1 MARPHLLIVEDDAS
15 IRGLLSAVATR
26 MGMDRTTISNGAE
39 AIVLLGSA
47 NSYCAVVL
55 DLMMPEV
62 DGYAVIDYLKKNLRL
77 VPVVVVTAAISTLE
91 WPRLDPLTVKA
102 VVTKPF
108 DIDKLQAAIE
118 AACEPLEDTFRPP
131 TNYEGA

>member
-1 MARPHLLIVEDDAS
+1 MARPHILIVEDDAS
-15 IRGLLSAVATR
+15 IRGLVAAVASR
-26 MGMDRTTISNGAE
+26 MGMDKTTVSNGAE
-39 AIVLLGSA
+39 AIALLGSA
-47 NSYCAVVL
+47 NTYCAVVL

-77 VPVVVVTAAISTLE
+77 VPVVVATAAITTLD
-91 WPRLDPLTVKA
+91 WPRLDPLIVKA

-118 AACEPLEDTFRPP
+118 AACEPLEESFRPP
-131 TNYEGA
+131 TDYEGA